1 MAYMRERW
9 KKYSLQQ
16 KELAALVGL
25 ILIVGTVFYHYA
37 EGLSVLDSLYFSV
50 TTLTTVGYGDIAPH
64 TAAGKIFTIVYLIS
78 GISLMLAFLNL
89 AARRVISRVPLRE
102 LFDQDE
108 GARKDDQ
115 LGR

>member
-1 MAYMRERW
+1 MRERW

-50 TTLTTVGYGDIAPH
+50 TTLTT
-64 TAAGKIFTIVYLIS
+64 IS